1 MLDDFKLFIEIAR
14 RKSVS
19 QTAADMGLTVSTAS
33 RRLKALEQELGQPLV
48 LRSSRGV
55 QLTSFGQA
63 LYQQHSKTI
72 LDLQAAL
79 TGSLAD
85 TQTEFHFHCP
95 QNIMVGVMYPALVDF
110 QRRFPALRLH
120 IEPVNKNL
128 LLSQQQWDL
137 ALRIGEQRSASW
149 YQKRIGSI
157 AIGLVGSETC
167 QHPERLIQPYSAA
180 QIGAEPIRYLNEH
193 FSDQMTVNDISLAR
207 RLTEDGFGVGVL
219 PMVEMANWNTNVAF
233 RYLDWD
239 FNSLNRPIYAMW
251 SNAQQ
256 PPAITKAFIELL
268 QHYAESHPATSGERI
283 ECQIE
288 KSRRF

>member
-1 MLDDFKLFIEIAR
+1 MLDDFKIFVEIAR

-19 QTAADMGLTVSTAS
+19 QTAADMGVTVSTLS
-33 RRLKALEQELGQPLV
+33 RRLKALEQELGQSLV

-55 QLTSFGQA
+55 QLTSFGKA

-79 TGSLAD
+79 TGSLAA

-95 QNIMVGVMYPALVDF
+95 QNIMVGVMYPALVNF
-110 QRRFPALRLH
+110 QRRFPALQLH
-120 IEPVNKNL
+120 IEPVNKNQ

-157 AIGLVGSETC
+157 AIALVRAEEC
-167 QHPERLIQPYSAA
+167 HHPQRLIQPYVAA
-180 QIGAEPIRYLNEH
+180 QIGVEPIRYLNER
-193 FSDQMTVNDISLAR
+193 FSEQTTVNDISLAR

-219 PMVEMANWNTNVAF
+219 PMVEIANWNNNVAF

-239 FNSLNRPIYAMW
+239 FNALSRPVYAMW
-251 SNAQQ
+251 SNTQQ
-256 PPAITKAFIELL
+256 PPALTQTFIELL
-268 QHYAESHPATSGERI
+268 QQCAESHPATSGRRI
-283 ECQIE
+283 EYPNN
-288 KSRRF
+288 